1 MFVRYNESRVIQEI
15 QFTGSRRNLLY
26 SNPAF
31 IEENKTKDIV
41 VSDWPKKQLSWLQNW
56 ESFGLTIVVTNRP
69 LDIRHPCGV
78 ATDSI
83 GNILVADCGNSV
95 IHMIDKTGQFLL
107 FIDSCHL
114 QYP

>member
-1 MFVRYNESRVIQEI
+1 MADRSQSKVVRYNDSRVIQEI
-15 QFTGSRRNLLY
+15 QHTDSRNLLY

-56 ESFGLTIVVTNRP
+56 ESFGLTIVVINRP

-83 GNILVADCGNSV
+83 GNILVAECDNFV
-95 IHMIDKTGQFLL
+95 IHVIDKT
-107 FIDSCHL
+107 
-114 QYP
+114 